1 MRPIDADK
9 LLEYEI
15 VLNENMGLKMVASQF
30 ITAAPTL
37 DVAPVKHGKWVDG
50 VDYYEPILMEP
61 YEMVTHL
68 ICSNCNE
75 IWFNPECHPNYCP
88 HCGAK
93 MDL

>member
-37 DVAPVKHGKWVDG
+37 DVAPVVHGEWIADEYF
-50 VDYYEPILMEP
+50 YYR
-61 YEMVTHL
+61 
-68 ICSNCNE
+68 CSNCGFE
-75 IWFNPECHPNYCP
+75 QDAPEYVSPYCP
-88 HCGAK
+88 QCGAK
-93 MDL
+93 MDGKEESE